1 MKLTF
6 VLPVSA
12 FAVAVLLAACGP
24 QPQAP
29 ASPETPVSL
38 AASATDTAPTP
49 TVAAQADA
57 ATAAAAPAAEA
68 NAGQVTFNRNCSIC
82 HATGTA
88 GAPKPGDKADWEPRL
103 AQGVDVL
110 YKHAIEGFTGSKG
123 VMPARGGAGNLSDD
137 EIKATVDYM
146 LSVGG

>member
-1 MKLTF
+1 MKPTF

-12 FAVAVLLAACGP
+12 LVVLLAACGP

-29 ASPETPVSL
+29 ASPAAAASP
-38 AASATDTAPTP
+38 AASATDAAPTA

-57 ATAAAAPAAEA
+57 GTAAAAPATEA

-88 GAPKPGDKADWEPRL
+88 GAPKPGDKADWEPRR

-110 YKHAIEGFTGSKG
+110 YKHALEGFTGSKG
-123 VMPARGGAGNLSDD
+123 VMPARGGAGNLTDD

>member
-1 MKLTF
+1 MKPTS

-12 FAVAVLLAACGP
+12 LVLLLAACGP

-29 ASPETPVSL
+29 ASPT
-38 AASATDTAPTP
+38 AAASPAPSATDAAPAA

-57 ATAAAAPAAEA
+57 ATAAAAPATEA
-68 NAGQVTFNRNCSIC
+68 NTGQVTFNRNCSIC

-123 VMPARGGAGNLSDD
+123 VMPARGGAGNLTDD

>member
-1 MKLTF
+1 MKPTF

-12 FAVAVLLAACGP
+12 LVVLLAACGP

-29 ASPETPVSL
+29 ASPEAAASP
-38 AASATDTAPTP
+38 AASATDTAPAAA
-49 TVAAQADA
+49 VAAQADA
-57 ATAAAAPAAEA
+57 AAPAPATEA
-68 NAGQVTFNRNCSIC
+68 NAGQTTYNRSCSIC

-123 VMPARGGAGNLSDD
+123 VMPPRGGAGNLGDD
-137 EIKATVDYM
+137 EIKVAVDYM